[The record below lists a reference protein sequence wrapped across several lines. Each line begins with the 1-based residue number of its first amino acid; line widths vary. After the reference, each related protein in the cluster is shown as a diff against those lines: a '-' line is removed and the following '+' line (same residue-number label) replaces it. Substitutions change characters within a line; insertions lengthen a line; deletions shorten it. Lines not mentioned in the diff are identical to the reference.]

1 MVFELREV
9 FVLAG
14 NSNYLKIWHS
24 DPKNSWGSRSDRRSH
39 ILVGSRLFRSRYLDL
54 KKILLNLGFSEKKL
68 LNLHIL
74 TLIKTITLIISYSC
88 FQKHPSSM
96 LDINGNTKWILLIFK
111 YWNYKIS
118 RIQSWTIMETSSTNL
133 NSQMTDNSL
142 QNIQNDQNEES
153 ERLARIGE
161 MSPSSVTGRKVDR
174 KPISFEL

>member
-1 MVFELREV
+1 MSEV
-9 FVLAG
+9 L
-14 NSNYLKIWHS
+14 L
-24 DPKNSWGSRSDRRSH
+24 
-39 ILVGSRLFRSRYLDL
+39 LFKWPDV
-54 KKILLNLGFSEKKL
+54 LLNKRAVTEL
-68 LNLHIL
+68 LNIHCNYKHYCFRG
-74 TLIKTITLIISYSC
+74 LIKTITLIISYSC